1 VEDIIRGHPELA
13 VWTILILAVAT
24 CYIVKVLAGQWRAV
38 QQAELEI
45 GLKEQMI
52 QRGMSAAEIAQVLHA
67 PAEPAVR
74 LEAERPVPAY
84 VPRRPCSSGKGW
96 LWAAIGVPVAM
107 VVLCSGLFMALASVV
122 VVEASESVTVPA
134 TDAVRVVPPE
144 P

>member
-13 VWTILILAVAT
+13 VWTVLILAVAT

-45 GLKEQMI
+45 SLKEQMI

-67 PAEPAVR
+67 EPTVR
-74 LEAERPVPAY
+74 LDAEKPMPAY

-96 LWAAIGVPVAM
+96 LWAAVGVPVAM
-107 VVLCSGLFMALASVV
+107 VVLCSGMIMALASVV
-122 VVEASESVTVPA
+122 VVEASDSVTVPA
-134 TDAVRVVPPE
+134 PEAARVVPAE